1 MDPPKKYVKGPD
13 GKLMLNSEYTAWKR
27 SDQSPPFP
35 PTDASAMP
43 MSVAVATAIVYEEC
57 ESSDDERTKN
67 DASGVDACCSGGL
80 NNIASGTRAVI
91 GGGADNKATGE
102 KSTIGGGQRNKAAKL
117 KSTVSGGAQ
126 NKALGPM
133 STVSGGNMNSANARS
148 ATVSGGENNVAK
160 GIFLLLREDKTMKQ
174 LGNLLL

>member
-27 SDQSPPFP
+27 SDQSLPFP

-57 ESSDDERTKN
+57 ESSCSDDERTKN
-67 DASGVDACCSGGL
+67 DASGEDGL

-102 KSTIGGGQRNKAAKL
+102 KSTIGGGQQNKAAKL

-160 GIFLLLREDKTMKQ
+160 GIFYYYGRTRQ
-174 LGNLLL
+174 